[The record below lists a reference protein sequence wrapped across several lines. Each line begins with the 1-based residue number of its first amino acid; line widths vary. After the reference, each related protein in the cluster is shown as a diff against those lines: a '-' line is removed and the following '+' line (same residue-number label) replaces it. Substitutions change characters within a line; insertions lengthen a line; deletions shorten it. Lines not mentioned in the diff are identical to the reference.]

1 MPMRPELRRRGVLLA
16 AGLICTALCAGCGE
30 VEAQLKPG
38 PPRPLTVALDG
49 PPSALFA
56 PLYTAQAD
64 GDFRLGALAV
74 TLTEPSDPLRAL
86 ESGAAGVAVVS
97 EPALLDARAGGATVV
112 AIGALVSQPL
122 DAIVSLAARPV
133 ASAAALAGDTV
144 AVSPTPLAGAEM
156 VSVLGAGHPAGVHW
170 ATVRGSLAAALR
182 SGRAQATLSELW
194 PIEQA
199 TLGLAHR
206 PATVLE
212 LAQAGVPTYSGL
224 VLAVRLDEAH
234 YDGPLLRAFL
244 QSLTRGERTAAADP
258 TAAVMALAKANP
270 SLSAAFER
278 AVLRDVLRIASPAN
292 PKLPFGYQ
300 GPAAWQAFGAWM
312 HGHGLLPGTQ
322 NTGNAITDEF
332 LPGQGEAIVTP

>member
-1 MPMRPELRRRGVLLA
+1 MPMRPELRRRGALLA
-16 AGLICTALCAGCGE
+16 AALICTALCAGCGE
-30 VEAQLKPG
+30 LAAQLKPG
-38 PPRPLTVALDG
+38 PPRALTVALDG
-49 PPSALFA
+49 APSALYA
-56 PLYTAQAD
+56 PLYAAQAA

-74 TLTEPSDPLRAL
+74 TITEPSDPLRAL

-97 EPALLDARAGGATVV
+97 EPALLDARAGGAGVV

-122 DAIVSLAARPV
+122 DAIVSLATRPA

-156 VSVLGAGHPAGVHW
+156 LSVLDAGHPGGVHW
-170 ATVRGSLAAALR
+170 TAVNGSLAAVLR
-182 SGRAQATLSELW
+182 SGRAQATLSDVW
-194 PIEQA
+194 PVEQA

-234 YDGPLLRAFL
+234 HDGPLLRAFL
-244 QSLTRGERTAAADP
+244 QSLTRGERAAAAAP
-258 TAAVMALAKANP
+258 AATVTALTKANL
-270 SLSAAFER
+270 SVSAAFER
-278 AVLRDVLRIASPAN
+278 ALLRDVRPIVSPAN
-292 PKLPFGYQ
+292 PKLPFGWQ
-300 GPAAWQAFGAWM
+300 GPAAWQTFGAWM
-312 HGHGLLPGTQ
+312 RSHGLLTGSQ
-322 NTGNAITDEF
+322 NTGDAITDEF